1 MDRIRSGVSP
11 DLHWSY
17 QRREVIAMREALR
30 NPEKEQDLPPR
41 EICAH
46 IRDEVR
52 DIVCQSRKYRIQ
64 IARRL

>member
-1 MDRIRSGVSP
+1 
-11 DLHWSY
+11 
-17 QRREVIAMREALR
+17 MREALR
-30 NPEKEQDLPPR
+30 NPEREQDLPPR